1 MMLRLLEQKEF
12 SSSHSDSKASQLD
25 MSADYNSCC
34 VFVLQLLRLERCI
47 LLTLVT
53 DSICANPISQNNR
66 HNIEHAV
73 SFHQMLGTVVIDI
86 NS

>member
-25 MSADYNSCC
+25 MSADYNSCY

-53 DSICANPISQNNR
+53 DSICAIQLAR
-66 HNIEHAV
+66 
-73 SFHQMLGTVVIDI
+73 TIDI
-86 NS
+86 ILNMLFRFTKCLEQS